1 MQCNNLFL
9 FKTNSPCPRFSVVE
23 DTVSNFSHGYKQ
35 NIQSACSKTNNP
47 PPPPSAS
54 LPPSVT
60 RGDVTDIQPMA
71 AAQTPACTALA
82 SVNGHRR
89 SLSNAFITVS
99 QLRLPVLHYVAPD
112 RASTHGRAQCCSN
125 SS

>member
-1 MQCNNLFL
+1 MCNVTIYSYLKLIHPALALVLLRILYQNFHMVIN
-9 FKTNSPCPRFSVVE
+9 KTFNQPVAKL
-23 DTVSNFSHGYKQ
+23 T
-35 NIQSACSKTNNP
+35 T

-82 SVNGHRR
+82 SVMEVCVCVWEQGCGKIN
-89 SLSNAFITVS
+89 
-99 QLRLPVLHYVAPD
+99 
-112 RASTHGRAQCCSN
+112 
-125 SS
+125 

>member
-71 AAQTPACTALA
+71 AAQTPARTALA
-82 SVNGHRR
+82 SVME
-89 SLSNAFITVS
+89 VC
-99 QLRLPVLHYVAPD
+99 VCVWE
-112 RASTHGRAQCCSN
+112 HGCGKIN
-125 SS
+125 